1 MSNQMQKLLPVVI
14 SIAIIVGVAFLR
26 DRFRT
31 VAALL
36 VTLPINIPLSMWI
49 VSNGAGSPA
58 IYDFART
65 TVIGLFVTL
74 AWVLIVFLALRAG
87 WTLGAAIAAAYGVWG
102 MIVGVLFALRV
113 LSL

>member
-1 MSNQMQKLLPVVI
+1 MQKLLPVLI
-14 SIAIIVGVAFLR
+14 SIAIIIGVALLR

-49 VSNGAGSPA
+49 VSNGAGAGSSA
-58 IYDFART
+58 VYHFARA

-74 AWVLIVFLALRAG
+74 AWVLIVFTALRAG
-87 WTLGAAIAAAYGVWG
+87 WTLGAAIAAAYGVWA
-102 MIVGVLFALRV
+102 ILVGVLFALRV

>member
-1 MSNQMQKLLPVVI
+1 MQKFLPVVI
-14 SIAIIVGVAFLR
+14 SIAIIIGVALLR
-26 DRFRT
+26 DRSRT

-49 VSNGAGSPA
+49 VSNGAGADSPA
-58 IYDFART
+58 VYHFARV

-87 WTLGAAIAAAYGVWG
+87 WTLGAAITAAYGAWA
-102 MIVGVLFALRV
+102 ILVGVLFALRV